1 MPDSTPLNLQLVNFQ
16 RNNEKVGLVVDE
28 YGDIQGLIS
37 VEDILEEIVGD
48 FTTSMSPSLA
58 EEVTRQPDGTLLI
71 EGSAN
76 IREINKALNLSLPE
90 EGARTINGLLL
101 EELGDIPTLNTLV
114 TVGNYQFEVVAIGE
128 NVIKTVKLSPL
139 KPAGAD
145 IAADI

>member
-1 MPDSTPLNLQLVNFQ
+1 
-16 RNNEKVGLVVDE
+16 
-28 YGDIQGLIS
+28 
-37 VEDILEEIVGD
+37 
-48 FTTSMSPSLA
+48 
-58 EEVTRQPDGTLLI
+58 
-71 EGSAN
+71 
-76 IREINKALNLSLPE
+76 PE

-114 TVGNYQFEVVAIGE
+114 AIGHYQFEVVAIGE